1 MTHWGVLWRTYLVVH
16 PLLSIWLGLVNVPSW
31 PVSEEN
37 WRQASLTQQYY
48 LGYFFYASLVP
59 IGLLH
64 VAISLRYARRP
75 YWFKRALLVG
85 LLLGCF
91 VPVLELILMLFSP
104 LVLGET
110 LETSLTR
117 TLYNPKFWVGA
128 LFFLLLGQLLALPH
142 WVFFRRRPEQVAL
155 RPAPL
160 PLAQ

>member
-16 PLLSIWLGLVNVPSW
+16 PLLSIWIGLVNVPSW

-48 LGYFFYASLVP
+48 LGYFFYVSLVP

-64 VAISLRYARRP
+64 VALSWRYARRP

-85 LLLGCF
+85 LLLGSF
-91 VPVLELILMLFSP
+91 MPVLELVLMLFSP

-110 LETSLTR
+110 LAKSLTM
-117 TLYNPKFWVGA
+117 LYDPKFWEGVG
-128 LFFLLLGQLLALPH
+128 FFLVLGQLLSLPH
-142 WVFFRRRPEQVAL
+142 WVFFRCRPQQVAL
-155 RPAPL
+155 RPARL

>member
-16 PLLSIWLGLVNVPSW
+16 PLLAIWIGLVNVSSW
-31 PVSEEN
+31 PVSEEA
-37 WRQASLTQQYY
+37 WRQAALTQQYY
-48 LGYFFYASLVP
+48 LGYFFYVSLIP

-64 VAISLRYARRP
+64 VAISWRYARQP

-91 VPVLELILMLFSP
+91 MPVLELLMMLFSP

-110 LETSLTR
+110 LAKSLTM
-117 TLYNPKFWVGA
+117 LYDLKFWIGA
-128 LFFLLLGQLLALPH
+128 GFFLVLGQLLALPH
-142 WVFFRRRPEQVAL
+142 WVFFRRRPQQVAV